1 MTNDNICTY
10 IGTVKE
16 TIPKNKYE
24 ILYIKSIQ
32 LLRKKNKIK

>member
-1 MTNDNICTY
+1 MTNDYICTY

-24 ILYIKSIQ
+24 ILYIS
-32 LLRKKNKIK
+32 LFNY